1 MNTTYTTILQHANE
15 LIQLKGFNGFSYA
28 DLSKTLGITKAS
40 IHHHFPAKADLGLAY
55 CQQKCDA
62 LAQLDSQLK
71 TKQHAVDQLK
81 GYFAIFESCAEQ
93 QQMCGI
99 YAMQTDLQLM
109 SEPLQKQVNK
119 LAGLELQILSR
130 ILEQGKQNGEFSFK
144 ATPYQQAV
152 IICCAIK
159 GALMLNRG
167 QHQGLFEQTCEASI
181 SMLVA

>member
-1 MNTTYTTILQHANE
+1 MNTTYTTILHHADE
-15 LIQLKGFNGFSYA
+15 LIQLNGFNGFSYA

-40 IHHHFPAKADLGLAY
+40 IHHHFPAKADLGIAY
-55 CQQKCDA
+55 CLQKCDA

-71 TKQHAVDQLK
+71 AKKHAAEQLQ
-81 GYFAIFESCAEQ
+81 GYFNIFESCGQQ

-119 LAGLELQILSR
+119 LADFELQILAR
-130 ILEQGKQNGEFSFK
+130 ILELGVQSDEFKFK

-152 IICCAIK
+152 IICCAVK

-167 QHQGLFEQTCEASI
+167 QHQDLFKQTCDACI
-181 SMLVA
+181 NMLID